1 MTGSQNRAR
10 PTSGALSLE
19 AETARRASEG
29 DRAAQTW
36 LARRVL
42 PKVRK
47 VCRAL
52 ARSPHDADDAAQMA
66 VLEILRSAHSYRAEA
81 SLDHWAGRI
90 AARTALR
97 FLKRERRKSEAVI
110 PDAERDLPAPSAS
123 TSLAESLPRNVQEYL
138 AQLPT
143 AQRDAIVLHHALGYS
158 LDEVAQMTDVSR
170 NTVKGRLRLGTAALK
185 KLVRRESAIGAQPQG
200 RLA

>member
-1 MTGSQNRAR
+1 MPGSPKRAQ
-10 PTSGALSLE
+10 PQSATLSLE
-19 AETARRASEG
+19 AETAKRAAQG

-66 VLEILRSAHSYRAEA
+66 VLEILRSAHSFRAEA

-97 FLKRERRKSEAVI
+97 FLTRERRKSEAVI
-110 PDAERDLPAPSAS
+110 PDAEQHLPAPPPAS
-123 TSLAESLPRNVQEYL
+123 SLCESLPRNVREYL
-138 AQLPT
+138 GQLPS

-158 LDEVAQMTDVSR
+158 LDEVAHMTDVSR
-170 NTVKGRLRLGTAALK
+170 NTVKGRLRLGIAAVR
-185 KLVRRESAIGAQPQG
+185 KLVRRESTIGAQPQG